1 MTVDMVVWEL
11 TLRCNLA
18 CLHCGS
24 RAGRERE
31 SELTTDEALGVV
43 AQLAQLPAREVAL
56 IGGEAYLRP
65 DWDVIAGAIAARGM
79 VCSMVTG
86 GRGLDRDVAL
96 RAKRAGVASVAVSLD
111 GLEAAHDIQRGWPG
125 SFRAARGAL
134 SHLADA
140 GIATSVNTQLNRL
153 SSPDLEPLFE
163 ELRHTRIWA
172 WRPNLTVP
180 MGRAADRSD
189 WLLQPWELLELYPRL
204 AALAERCRASGI
216 VFAAG
221 NNIGYFGP
229 FETVWRG
236 GKSGEGYWQGCRAGR
251 RILGIEADGTLK
263 GCSSLPGA
271 SYAGGSLREHAL
283 SDLLESTPL
292 HAIGE
297 RTARDLWGFCGD
309 CYYADVCRAGCTWS
323 GHVLFNRAGNNPYCH
338 HRALV
343 LHGRGLRERME
354 PAEAAPGVPFDHGRY
369 TLILEPIPERGASDD
384 RAH

>member
-24 RAGRERE
+24 RAGRERRN
-31 SELTTDEALGVV
+31 ELTTDEALRVV
-43 AQLAQLPAREVAL
+43 AQLAELPAREVAL
-56 IGGEAYLRP
+56 IGGETYLRS
-65 DWDVIAGAIAARGM
+65 DWDAIAAAIAARGM

-86 GRGLDRDVAL
+86 GRGLDRAVA
-96 RAKRAGVASVAVSLD
+96 RQAAQAGVASVAVSLD
-111 GLEAAHDIQRGWPG
+111 GLEAAHDTQRGWPG
-125 SFRAARGAL
+125 SFRAAREAL
-134 SHLADA
+134 RHLADA

-153 SSPDLEPLFE
+153 SSPDLEPLLE
-163 ELRHTRIWA
+163 VLRHERIWA

-180 MGRAADRSD
+180 MGRAADRSG
-189 WLLQPWELLELYPRL
+189 WLLQPWELLGLYPRL

-229 FETVWRG
+229 YETVWRG
-236 GKSGEGYWQGCRAGR
+236 GRNGEGYWQGCRAGS

-271 SYAGGSLREHAL
+271 SYAGGSLRESPL
-283 SDLLESTPL
+283 RQLLRSTPL
-292 HAIGE
+292 HDIGA
-297 RTARDLWGFCGD
+297 RTAKDLWGFCSD

-323 GHVLFNRAGNNPYCH
+323 GHVLFDRAGNNPYCH
-338 HRALV
+338 HRALAFQK
-343 LHGRGLRERME
+343 RGLRERLE
-354 PAEAAPGVPFDHGRY
+354 LVEAAPGMPFDHGRY
-369 TLILEPIPERGASDD
+369 ALIVEPIPEGGAPDD